1 MISLDL
7 YGFADPEFQISS
19 GASLE
24 RPRQYNTLHQLISL
38 WEVQGRAMNQKTAI
52 SIEKGCHRKS
62 ASALFSVA
70 RFIIGSLL
78 FEDAIDVS
86 FPVQDTK
93 DPH

>member
-1 MISLDL
+1 
-7 YGFADPEFQISS
+7 
-19 GASLE
+19 
-24 RPRQYNTLHQLISL
+24 
-38 WEVQGRAMNQKTAI
+38 MNQKTAI
-52 SIEKGCHRKS
+52 SIEKGCHRKG

-86 FPVQDTK
+86 FPVQFTK